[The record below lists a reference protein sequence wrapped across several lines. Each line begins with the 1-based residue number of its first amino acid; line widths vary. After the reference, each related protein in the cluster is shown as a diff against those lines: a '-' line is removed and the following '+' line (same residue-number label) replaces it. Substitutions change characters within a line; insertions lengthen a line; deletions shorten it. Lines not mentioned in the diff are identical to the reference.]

1 MTKEKE
7 TKKEKKKFKVDLSKF
22 RIYSKGMQLIAKGIK
37 ALVEAYTGKKDVKS
51 RISVLANPEN
61 PKSMSILTS
70 NQCEFVATA
79 FFASSNET
87 WGEMFKPLEQYASE
101 VMAVSPSKKGEGR
114 EQSIRF
120 IGALSESKVLGKL
133 GLTMQK
139 GEVKEKQK

>member
-1 MTKEKE
+1 MSKDK
-7 TKKEKKKFKVDLSKF
+7 KKESKKFTVDLSRF
-22 RIYSKGMQLIAKGIK
+22 TQYSKALEVIAQGLK
-37 ALVEAYTGKKDVKS
+37 ALIEAVTGKKDVKS

-87 WGEMFKPLEQYASE
+87 WGEMFKPLEKYASE

-114 EQSIRF
+114 EQAIRF
-120 IGALSESKVLGKL
+120 IGALNESKILGKL
-133 GLTMQK
+133 GYTVQK
-139 GEVKEKQK
+139 GEVKEKQNA